1 MKKTLLFIGLCALLV
16 LTGCASKKNLEST
29 PKTPTTDVTN
39 KANAQLAFVQK
50 VSDNSVYAQNIVSS
64 LTFTATMGG
73 KEISVPGQLH
83 MRRNQVIRLQ
93 LMIPILGTEVGRLE
107 FTPDYVLV
115 IDRLHKE
122 YIKGDY
128 NQLDF
133 LKDNG
138 LNFYSLQALFWNQLL
153 MPGKTKVGEGDL
165 SKFSADINATGVNV
179 PVTLTDGLLK
189 FVWAAERGTG
199 RINKTDITYTSKAH
213 GKSALTW
220 LYSNFKALGTKKF
233 PATQEFT
240 FHTTATGKQQS
251 ATVKLEMSSLK
262 TDSDWETTTTVSSR
276 YKQVDVHDVFGKI
289 MNM

>member
-1 MKKTLLFIGLCALLV
+1 MKKTLLFITLCALLM
-16 LTGCASKKNLEST
+16 LTGCASKKNLENT
-29 PKTPTTDVTN
+29 PKTPTTDVTG
-39 KANAQLAFVQK
+39 KADAQLAFIQK
-50 VSDNSVYAQNIVSS
+50 VSDNSVYAQNIVCS
-64 LTFTATMGG
+64 LTFTASMGG

-93 LMIPILGTEVGRLE
+93 LMIPLLGTEVGRLE

-115 IDRLHKE
+115 IDRMHKE

-153 MPGKTKVGEGDL
+153 LPGKTKVGEGDL
-165 SKFSADINATGVNV
+165 NKFAAQINTAGQEV
-179 PVTLTDGLLK
+179 PVTLTDNLLK
-189 FVWAAERGTG
+189 FIWTADRQTG
-199 RINKTDITYTSKAH
+199 HIRKADITYTSKAH
-213 GKSALTW
+213 GKSTLSW
-220 LYSNFKALGTKKF
+220 SYSDFKPLGSKKY

-240 FHTTATGKQQS
+240 FRTTATGSQQS
-251 ATVKLEMSSLK
+251 ATVKLEMNSLK
-262 TDSDWETTTTVSSR
+262 TDSDWDTQTTVSSR